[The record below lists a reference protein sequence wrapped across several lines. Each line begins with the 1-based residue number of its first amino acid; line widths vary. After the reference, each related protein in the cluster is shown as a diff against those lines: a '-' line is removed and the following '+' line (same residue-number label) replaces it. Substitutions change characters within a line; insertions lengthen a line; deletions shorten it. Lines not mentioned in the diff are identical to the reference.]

1 MFARVRVTQGVPD
14 KLDEGIRQFRDVVVP
29 SYKDVTGFKGGYMLA
44 DRAKGKLIGVTLWAT
59 EADLPA
65 TEATSQ
71 RLRTAG
77 SHAAGGDVQSVD
89 VYEVVV
95 EPEGGNANG

>member
-1 MFARVRVTQGVPD
+1 MYARVRTTIGVPE
-14 KLDEGIRQFRDVVVP
+14 KVDEGVRQFRDVVVP
-29 SYKDVTGFKGGYMLA
+29 SYKNVAGFKGGYMLV

-59 EADLPA
+59 EADLHA
-65 TEATSQ
+65 TESTSQ

-77 SHAAGGDVQSVD
+77 SEAAGGAVQSVE

-95 EPEGGNANG
+95 QPGPPAEG

>member
-1 MFARVRVTQGVPD
+1 MFARVRVTNGIPEKVEEGV
-14 KLDEGIRQFRDVVVP
+14 RQFRDVVVP
-29 SYKDVTGFKGGYMLA
+29 SYKNVAGFKGGYMLV

-59 EADLPA
+59 EADLHA
-65 TEATSQ
+65 TESTSQ

-77 SHAAGGDVQSVD
+77 SEAAGGAVQSVE

-95 EPEGGNANG
+95 QPGPPAEG

>member
-1 MFARVRVTQGVPD
+1 MFARVRVTNGVAE
-14 KLDEGIRQFRDVVVP
+14 KVDEGIRQFRDVVVP
-29 SYKDVTGFKGGYMLA
+29 SYKDVAGFEGGYMLV
-44 DRAKGKLIGVTLWAT
+44 DRTKGKLIGVTLWAT
-59 EADLPA
+59 EADLHA

-77 SHAAGGDVQSVD
+77 SHAAGGAVQSVE

-95 EPEGGNANG
+95 QP

>member
-1 MFARVRVTQGVPD
+1 MFARARVTHGVPE
-14 KLDEGIRQFRDVVVP
+14 KVDEGIRQFRDVVVP
-29 SYKDVTGFKGGYMLA
+29 LYKEVAGFKGGYMLV

-59 EADLPA
+59 EADLHA
-65 TEATSQ
+65 TEATSR

-77 SHAAGGDVQSVD
+77 SHAAGGDVQSVE

-95 EPEGGNANG
+95 QP

>member
-1 MFARVRVTQGVPD
+1 MFARVRTTNGVPD
-14 KLDEGIRQFRDVVVP
+14 KVDEGIRQFRDVVVP
-29 SYKDVTGFKGGYMLA
+29 SYKDVAGFRGGWMLV
-44 DRAKGKLIGVTLWAT
+44 DRAKGKLIGVTLWET
-59 EADLPA
+59 EADLHA

-77 SHAAGGDVQSVD
+77 SSAAGGSVQSVE

-95 EPEGGNANG
+95 QP